1 MALGCR
7 LTCYSP
13 LKGWQDCETG
23 GIVFRPQ
30 DGSQEME
37 VACGQCLG
45 CRLDRSRMWAMR
57 IVHESTLHELDG
69 GNCFVTLTYRDRLE
83 CSQEQLEKGYHVPDD
98 WSLHKEHFQKFIK
111 RLRKAFHPQ
120 KIRFFHCGEYGNI
133 CKHGISLELVDC
145 PLCSVG
151 RPHYHACLFNCSFP
165 DLESYGSAH
174 DGSLRYTSKILESI
188 WKYGFVDVGELNFD
202 SAAYVSRYILKK
214 VTGHKSDEH
223 YMQVIVTGKLQL
235 NKQA

>member
-1 MALGCR
+1 
-7 LTCYSP
+7 
-13 LKGWQDCETG
+13 
-23 GIVFRPQ
+23 
-30 DGSQEME
+30 ME
-37 VACGQCLG
+37 VGCGQCLG

-98 WSLHKEHFQKFIK
+98 WSLHKEHFQKFMK

-145 PLCSVG
+145 PL
-151 RPHYHACLFNCSFP
+151 
-165 DLESYGSAH
+165 
-174 DGSLRYTSKILESI
+174 
-188 WKYGFVDVGELNFD
+188 
-202 SAAYVSRYILKK
+202 
-214 VTGHKSDEH
+214 
-223 YMQVIVTGKLQL
+223 
-235 NKQA
+235 